1 MGSKKKSDR
10 TMALTETE
18 KGILREI
25 YEVPPVGD
33 VVIAGDNTGYPT
45 GFPLPTG
52 GNNSIRQKLEL
63 ELVNIDASPTKSARV
78 SAILEE
84 YSNFDLDRSPIDKDG
99 YSFRWQRNMKAIY
112 KALYAY
118 TGILIRLGGGS
129 NQTPL
134 G

>member
-1 MGSKKKSDR
+1 
-10 TMALTETE
+10 MALLTDTE

-52 GNNSIRQKLEL
+52 GNNSIRQRLEL
-63 ELVNIDASPTKSARV
+63 AIAQLDTDVVSSTRV
-78 SAILEE
+78 SAILAE

-118 TGILIRLGGGS
+118 TGILIRMGNGN

>member
-1 MGSKKKSDR
+1 
-10 TMALTETE
+10 MALLTDTE

-25 YEVPPVGD
+25 YEVPPSGD

-52 GNNSIRQKLEL
+52 GNNSIRQRLEL
-63 ELVNIDASPTKSARV
+63 AIAQLDTDVVSSTRV
-78 SAILEE
+78 SAILAE

-99 YSFRWQRNMKAIY
+99 YSFRWQRNMAAIY

-118 TGILIRLGGGS
+118 TGILIRMDSGN

>member
-1 MGSKKKSDR
+1 
-10 TMALTETE
+10 MALLTDTE

-52 GNNSIRQKLEL
+52 GNNSIRQRLEL
-63 ELVNIDASPTKSARV
+63 AIATLDTDVVSSTRV
-78 SAILEE
+78 SAILAE

-118 TGILIRLGGGS
+118 TGILIRLGGGG

>member
-1 MGSKKKSDR
+1 MPL
-10 TMALTETE
+10 LTETE

-33 VVIAGDNTGYPT
+33 TIIAGDNTGYPT
-45 GFPLPTG
+45 GLSLPSG
-52 GNNSIRQKLEL
+52 GNNSIRQRLEVAIARL
-63 ELVNIDASPTKSARV
+63 DTLVIESTRV
-78 SAILEE
+78 SAILAE

-118 TGILIRLGGGS
+118 TGILIRMGGGS
-129 NQTPL
+129 TQTPL

>member
-1 MGSKKKSDR
+1 
-10 TMALTETE
+10 MALLTETE

-52 GNNSIRQKLEL
+52 GNNSIRQRLEL
-63 ELVNIDASPTKSARV
+63 AIQRLDTLPTESARV
-78 SAILEE
+78 SAILAE

-118 TGILIRLGGGS
+118 TGILIRMGGGS
-129 NQTPL
+129 YETPL

>member
-1 MGSKKKSDR
+1 
-10 TMALTETE
+10 MALTETE

-25 YEVPPVGD
+25 YEVPPIGD

-52 GNNSIRQKLEL
+52 GNNSIRQRLEL
-63 ELVNIDASPTKSARV
+63 AIQRLDTLPTESARV
-78 SAILEE
+78 SAILAE

-99 YSFRWQRNMKAIY
+99 YSFRWQRNMKAIFN
-112 KALYAY
+112 ALYAY
-118 TGILIRLGGGS
+118 TGILIRMGGGS

>member
-1 MGSKKKSDR
+1 MPL
-10 TMALTETE
+10 LTDTE
-18 KGILREI
+18 KAILREI
-25 YEVPPVGD
+25 YEVPPLGD
-33 VVIAGDNTGYPT
+33 VIIAGEGDGYPSS
-45 GFPLPTG
+45 FPLPTG
-52 GNNSIRQKLEL
+52 GNNSIRQRLETAIATL
-63 ELVNIDASPTKSARV
+63 DTDITASTRV
-78 SAILEE
+78 SAILAE

-118 TGILIRLGGGS
+118 TGIMIRTGGGG

>member
-1 MGSKKKSDR
+1 
-10 TMALTETE
+10 MALLTETE

-25 YEVPPVGD
+25 YEVPPIGD

-52 GNNSIRQKLEL
+52 GNNSIRQRLEL
-63 ELVNIDASPTKSARV
+63 AIARLDTLPTESTRV
-78 SAILEE
+78 STILAE

-118 TGILIRLGGGS
+118 TGILIRMDSGN

>member
-1 MGSKKKSDR
+1 
-10 TMALTETE
+10 MALLTDEE

-52 GNNSIRQKLEL
+52 GNNSIRQRLEL
-63 ELVNIDASPTKSARV
+63 AIAQLDTNVISSTRV
-78 SAILEE
+78 SAILAE
-84 YSNFDLDRSPIDKDG
+84 YSNFDLDRSPIEKDG
-99 YSFRWQRNMKAIY
+99 YSFQWQRNMKAIY

-118 TGILIRLGGGS
+118 TGIMIRAGGGS
-129 NQTPL
+129 CQTPL

>member
-1 MGSKKKSDR
+1 
-10 TMALTETE
+10 MALLTDTE

-52 GNNSIRQKLEL
+52 GNNSIRQRLEL
-63 ELVNIDASPTKSARV
+63 AIAQLDTNVVSSTRV
-78 SAILEE
+78 SAILAE

-118 TGILIRLGGGS
+118 TGILIRMGNGN